1 MVGSNPIGNM
11 VIKLSLDDADF
22 GKGVANSKKQ
32 IQYLSKEMQA
42 NTKIADLAD
51 NTIGKLGAQH
61 TGLSKIIEA
70 QEKQVNALK
79 VAYDESFVDGKPTE
93 STKRLATQ
101 LQDANGKLANYK
113 LQLNA
118 TEKAMM
124 MYSQEAE
131 NAEKNIAF
139 LTKEMDLNAQMASLS
154 GKNSQVLAANY
165 DGLSKI
171 IVEQANH
178 VNALAQ
184 AYDNS
189 FVDGKPTEATKEL
202 SLKLKESQIELAKT
216 AGAVAEL
223 EVKTQGL
230 TGGIYKA
237 SETMISAGDK
247 MASVGGKMTKSLTV
261 PIAGAVAA
269 VTAAA
274 MSWESDFAGVMK
286 TNDEVVDST
295 GKVIYSYDELEAG
308 LRGLTNTY
316 HSSHSKIAGVA
327 EAAGQLGIET
337 QNVVD
342 FTETMIMLGET
353 TVFSAEDASFAL
365 ARLANITGMPQTE
378 FRNLGSSLV
387 ELGNNFAAT
396 EAEIGN
402 MAMNL
407 AAAGT
412 QVGMTEGEIL
422 GFAAA
427 LSSVGIEAQAG
438 GTAFSKVMI
447 EMQLATE
454 TGIGA
459 FDELKAH
466 AEDQGVSWEQLT
478 VAVRNGGKELT
489 DVANQMGFTSA
500 ELRQMYKEADKSKTS
515 LEEFA
520 EVAGMTNE
528 QLAQMFKENPA
539 EAIMEFVVGLSK
551 AEEQGSS
558 TIKILDDM
566 GISEVRLRD
575 ALLRGANASDLFSDS
590 IRMGNQAYS
599 EGTALSDEYAIR
611 QETTAHKLGVLK
623 NQAKDVAIT
632 LGGPFLDALNSG
644 IEGAKPLIEKIGEL
658 AQAFADADPK
668 TQQTIVTLL
677 GFTAVAG
684 PLLAVT
690 GKLTSSVGGLGKS
703 FVDLMANMKKKSA
716 IDAATAA
723 FEAGDISASDFMV
736 TLLTGKTT
744 VSQFGGAASTAA
756 GAKGVGA
763 MTGALGTLSPV
774 LWGVVGVGGALA
786 VGYGAW
792 KLFGEEAWNSSQRVQ
807 TWGTDVGAVTHET
820 LSAVKNDTEAVAGQF
835 GMMAEG
841 FEVDSVKMVES
852 VESIGRTI
860 EDSLTRKVEGL
871 TSLLEGL
878 PDTFDAAMRG
888 MLEDEI
894 KMSEEAL
901 QTVQKNT
908 QRISEIKATAAKHDR
923 DLSISESKIIQD
935 LARDTTRVY
944 VETLDVSAEEKS
956 KILEAMNADV
966 ENATKEQSK
975 AWLQALG
982 EQRRAAAENSTEL
995 RKDMEKNLEALGYNL
1010 EGEFAQ
1016 KFLGAW
1022 DEINQTTVDGFDAQM
1037 AIIMEKYPELM
1048 NEVFMANGQTIDAST
1063 EAGKAMIA
1071 NNEAILE
1078 NATKLSRRLAK
1089 NAAENAERLTWEAS
1103 QANTHLQKGAEI
1115 WNKLVFDEKTGEVKS
1130 NVNEVIIEATKDAQT
1145 WNDMKLLIHD
1155 AELDS
1160 NAKLI
1165 IGEAAIANGWWEG
1178 MAWGDKEI
1186 IINDEASYAVI
1197 EALETTGLWQEME
1210 VDEKTAI
1217 LYSNTPETMRE
1228 TLISLGLW
1236 DKLEWD
1242 KKSAL
1247 LESNSTE
1254 TMIRTLEDN
1263 EKWQELTWEEQLLIA
1278 NSNTHETLAEAMLNL
1293 GLWDEYLPHIKEL
1306 EADNFEFLSIL
1317 SQSEEK
1323 LTSWNSVPDSIKK
1336 ILGEN
1341 DDFLTTIYES
1351 DEVFARWKDVSD
1363 SEKIILANN
1372 IEFMERVLQSE
1383 EEWNRWSSLSDS
1395 EKRIL
1400 GENSHLLAKV
1410 FESEESFNAW
1420 NALPT
1425 EVKAMLGNNED
1436 ILSKVRDGTISV
1448 EDYNKNVLP
1457 SLKTLFGENLDLLN
1471 TVRDA
1476 TESITNYNQR
1486 IDIDSKTARG
1496 VNEVTSPVKAAI
1508 DSINGFLSFDP
1519 VMTRTVRVKSEIFGP
1534 TQAATG
1540 LNYHKGG
1547 PLLVNDQIG
1556 PLYKELVEYPDG
1568 TSFIP
1573 EGRNVMLD
1581 APRGTKVHRASI
1593 TDSKLGKI
1601 GVPDYA
1607 REMSVPANSTLVR
1620 NLRSINTSSEQRFA
1634 PTGVR
1639 DLHDYSDKL
1648 DQLIAIMSGFGRD
1661 LRNMK
1666 FEVNRRAIGDVI
1678 IEESNRRDRTQSR
1691 GKGMRG

>member
-237 SETMISAGDK
+237 SESMISAGDK
-247 MASVGGKMTKSLTV
+247 MSSVGGKMTKSVTI

-274 MSWESDFAGVMK
+274 MSWETDFASVMK

-466 AEDQGVSWEQLT
+466 ADDQGVSWEQLT
-478 VAVRNGGKELT
+478 LAVRNGGKELT
-489 DVANQMGFTSA
+489 DVSNQMGFTSA
-500 ELRQMYKEADKSKTS
+500 ELRKMYKEADKSKTS

-528 QLAQMFKENPA
+528 QFAQLFKENPA

-558 TIKILDDM
+558 TIKVLDDM

-590 IRMGNQAYS
+590 IRMGNQAFS

-632 LGGPFLDALNSG
+632 LGGPFLDALN
-644 IEGAKPLIEKIGEL
+644 EGVIAAKPLIEKVGEL

-677 GFTAVAG
+677 GVTAVAG

-723 FEAGDISASDFMV
+723 FEAGDLSASDFMV

-774 LWGVVGVGGALA
+774 LLGIVGVGGALA

-792 KLFGEEAWNSSQRVQ
+792 KLFGEEAWNSSQRVK
-807 TWGTDVGAVTHET
+807 TWGTEVDET
-820 LSAVKNDTEAVAGQF
+820 TAKTLGIIQDNTQEATGQFSLLEQGIETDTEKMIDNFERIGATIESELTGRIEAFREALDMLPDEVKGP
-835 GMMAEG
+835 AEEIIAESEKRAEQALAIVEDNNRRILDIRKKYVDEEG
-841 FEVDSVKMVES
+841 EVTIQGAKMIQDLMRQSTQEYLN
-852 VESIGRTI
+852 ITI
-860 EDSLTRKVEGL
+860 EDADARKEV
-871 TSLLEGL
+871 
-878 PDTFDAAMRG
+878 MN
-888 MLEDEI
+888 
-894 KMSEEAL
+894 AL
-901 QTVQKNT
+901 
-908 QRISEIKATAAKHDR
+908 SGD
-923 DLSISESKIIQD
+923 
-935 LARDTTRVY
+935 
-944 VETLDVSAEEKS
+944 VETATQEQAQAWMQSLGKQRQ
-956 KILEAMNADV
+956 
-966 ENATKEQSK
+966 ATKESYTQQLNDFKSYLDDKGILHTQEGQQLVELFEQARDDSTK
-975 AWLQALG
+975 AIDTQI
-982 EQRRAAAENSTEL
+982 
-995 RKDMEKNLEALGYNL
+995 D
-1010 EGEFAQ
+1010 
-1016 KFLGAW
+1016 
-1022 DEINQTTVDGFDAQM
+1022 
-1037 AIIMEKYPELM
+1037 IITQKYPELL
-1048 NEVFMANGQTIDAST
+1048 EIIYAGNGQFISEMG
-1063 EAGKAMIA
+1063 EAGAHAIA
-1071 NNEAILE
+1071 ENEKIVA
-1078 NATKLSRRLAK
+1078 NAQRMSAKL
-1089 NAAENAERLTWEAS
+1089 AENARKNAEIVAWTADEGTKA
-1103 QANTHLQKGAEI
+1103 GEI
-1115 WNKLVFDEKTGEVKS
+1115 WNGLQLLDKEGNIKT
-1130 NVNEVIIEATKDAQT
+1130 NANEIVIEATKDVQT
-1145 WNDMKLLIHD
+1145 WNDMKLAIHD
-1155 AELDS
+1155 ANLDS
-1160 NAKLI
+1160 NARRV
-1165 IGEAAIANGWWEG
+1165 IGEAAIVNKRWDG
-1178 MAWGDKEI
+1178 MAFGDKKAILE
-1186 IINDEASYAVI
+1186 DEFSITIY
-1197 EALETTGLWQEME
+1197 EALRSSGKWQEME
-1210 VDEKTAI
+1210 IEEKTAF
-1217 LYSNTPETMRE
+1217 LYSNSEETMRE
-1228 TLISLGLW
+1228 TLISLELWDDLKWEEKAALLDTNAPDSVREAMVSSGLW
-1236 DKLEWD
+1236 D
-1242 KKSAL
+1242 
-1247 LESNSTE
+1247 N
-1254 TMIRTLEDN
+1254 
-1263 EKWQELTWEEQLLIA
+1263 LTWEEQRAILETNVTEVTIRALEENGKWQEMSWEEKLMVV
-1278 NSNTHETLAEAMLNL
+1278 NSNTPEKVASALFDL
-1293 GLWDEYLPHIKEL
+1293 GLWQEFLPEIKEL
-1306 EADNFEFLSIL
+1306 GAQNFDLLDTISTSESAINEYNGLDPEVKKLLGEDPVSLTVSQAQKIL
-1317 SQSEEK
+1317 E
-1323 LTSWNSVPDSIKK
+1323 TYNGVGPDLKRL
-1336 ILGEN
+1336 LGEN
-1341 DDFLTTIYES
+1341 TVANRVIEDSHRKLDSYNRENVAPKHLHATADYS
-1351 DEVFARWKDVSD
+1351 EVVRAQEEIS
-1363 SEKIILANN
+1363 
-1372 IEFMERVLQSE
+1372 RVV
-1383 EEWNRWSSLSDS
+1383 D
-1395 EKRIL
+1395 K
-1400 GENSHLLAKV
+1400 
-1410 FESEESFNAW
+1410 
-1420 NALPT
+1420 
-1425 EVKAMLGNNED
+1425 
-1436 ILSKVRDGTISV
+1436 
-1448 EDYNKNVLP
+1448 
-1457 SLKTLFGENLDLLN
+1457 
-1471 TVRDA
+1471 TVRIDVVYDGRRTGQHA
-1476 TESITNYNQR
+1476 T
-1486 IDIDSKTARG
+1486 
-1496 VNEVTSPVKAAI
+1496 
-1508 DSINGFLSFDP
+1508 
-1519 VMTRTVRVKSEIFGP
+1519 
-1534 TQAATG
+1534 AATG
-1540 LNYHKGG
+1540 LNYHRGG

-1581 APRGTKVHRASI
+1581 APIGTKVHRASI
-1593 TDSKLGKI
+1593 TQALAPQNI
-1601 GVPDYA
+1601 EEFGVPEDSS
-1607 REMSVPANSTLVR
+1607 MVR
-1620 NLRSINTSSEQRFA
+1620 NLRFIGSHSATNTTYANADTSAMES
-1634 PTGVR
+1634 
-1639 DLHDYSDKL
+1639 KL
-1648 DQLIAIMSGFGRD
+1648 DRMILLLEKISRRSIQNGSPGSTSGVVSAIDDVVGKEISKLLG
-1661 LRNMK
+1661 
-1666 FEVNRRAIGDVI
+1666 NRGLGHVL
-1678 IEESNRRDRTQSR
+1678 
-1691 GKGMRG
+1691 

>member
-1 MVGSNPIGNM
+1 MAGSNPIGNM

-22 GKGVANSKKQ
+22 GRGVANSKRQ

-42 NTKIADLAD
+42 NTRIADLAD

-79 VAYDESFVDGKPTE
+79 QAYDESFVDGKPTE

-101 LQDANGKLANYK
+101 LQDANAKLANYK

-118 TEKAMM
+118 TEKAML

-131 NAEKNIAF
+131 KAEKNIAY
-139 LTKEMDLNAQMASLS
+139 LTKEMDLNSQMAALS
-154 GKNSQVLAANY
+154 GKESKVMAANY
-165 DGLSKI
+165 EGLSKI

-178 VNALAQ
+178 VNALKN
-184 AYDNS
+184 AYENS
-189 FVDGKPTEATKEL
+189 FVDGKPTEATQEL
-202 SLKLKESQIELAKT
+202 SLRLKESQIELAKT

-230 TGGIYKA
+230 TGGIYRT
-237 SETMISAGDK
+237 SDSLISAGDT
-247 MASVGGKMTKSLTV
+247 MANVGGKMTKSLTL
-261 PIAGAVAA
+261 PIAGMVTA

-274 MSWESDFAGVMK
+274 MSWETDFASVMK
-286 TNDEVVDST
+286 TNDEVIDST
-295 GKVIYSYDELEAG
+295 GRVVYSYEELEAG
-308 LRGLTNTY
+308 LRGLTSTY
-316 HSSHSKIAGVA
+316 HSSHNKIAGVA

-353 TVFSAEDASFAL
+353 TVFSAEDAAVAL

-396 EAEIGN
+396 ESEIGN

-407 AAAGT
+407 AAAGA
-412 QVGMTEGEIL
+412 QVGMTEGELL

-454 TGIGA
+454 TGVGA

-466 AEDQGVSWEQLT
+466 AEDQGVSWERLT
-478 VAVRNGGKELT
+478 LAVRNGGKELT
-489 DVANQMGFTSA
+489 SVANEMGFTSA
-500 ELRQMYKEADKSKTS
+500 ELRKMYKEAENSKTS

-520 EVAGMTNE
+520 EVAGMTSDQFA
-528 QLAQMFKENPA
+528 QLFKENPA

-558 TIKILDDM
+558 TIKVLDDM

-575 ALLRGANASDLFSDS
+575 ALLRGANASELFSDA
-590 IRMGNQAYS
+590 IRLGNQAFS
-599 EGTALSDEYAIR
+599 EGSALSDEYAIR

-623 NQAKDVAIT
+623 NQGKDVAIT
-632 LGGPFLDALNSG
+632 LGGPFLDALNQG
-644 IEGAKPLIEKIGEL
+644 VIAAKPLIERVGEL
-658 AQAFADADPK
+658 AQSFADADPK
-668 TQQTIVTLL
+668 TQQAIVSFL
-677 GFTAVAG
+677 GVTAVAG
-684 PLLAVT
+684 PLLSVT
-690 GKLTSSVGGLGKS
+690 GKLTSGIGGLGKS
-703 FVDLMANMKKKSA
+703 FIDLVANMKKKTA
-716 IDAATAA
+716 IEAATAA
-723 FEAGDISASDFMV
+723 FQAGDLSATDFMT
-736 TLLTGKTT
+736 TLVVGKTT
-744 VSQFGGAASTAA
+744 VGQFGGAASTAA

-763 MTGALGTLSPV
+763 MTGALGALSPV
-774 LWGVVGVGGALA
+774 AWGIVGVGGALA

-792 KLFGEEAWNSSQRVQ
+792 KLFGEEAYNSSKRVQ
-807 TWGTDVGAVTHET
+807 AWGTDVGAVTHET
-820 LSAVKNDTEAVAGQF
+820 LSVVKSDTEAAAGQF
-835 GMMAEG
+835 GIMAQG
-841 FEVDSVKMVES
+841 FETDSAKMIES

-860 EDSLTRKVEGL
+860 EDSLTRKIEGL
-871 TSLLEGL
+871 TELLNDL
-878 PDTFDAAMRG
+878 PDAFDDAMRSMVQG
-888 MLEDEI
+888 ELEAAEN
-894 KMSEEAL
+894 AL
-901 QTVQKNT
+901 ETVQKNT

-923 DLSISESKIIQD
+923 DLSVAESKIIQD
-935 LARDTTRVY
+935 LARNTTRAY
-944 VETLDVSAEEKS
+944 VETLDVSANEKS
-956 KILEAMNADV
+956 RILDAMNADV

-982 EQRRAAAENSTEL
+982 EQRRAAAENSTEI

-1037 AIIMEKYPELM
+1037 RIIMEKYPELIH
-1048 NEVFMANGQTIDAST
+1048 EVFMANGQAIDAST

-1078 NATKLSRRLAK
+1078 NATNLSRRLAK
-1089 NAAENAERLTWEAS
+1089 NAAENAERLAWEAS
-1103 QANTHLQKGAEI
+1103 EANTHLQKGAET

-1130 NVNEVIIEATKDAQT
+1130 NVNEVVIEATKDALT

-1155 AELDS
+1155 ADLDS

-1165 IGEAAIANGWWEG
+1165 IGEAAIANSWWEG
-1178 MAWGDKEI
+1178 MAWGDKAL

-1197 EALETTGLWQEME
+1197 EALEKTGLWQELE
-1210 VDEKTAI
+1210 VEEKTAI

-1228 TLISLGLW
+1228 SLISLGVW
-1236 DKLEWD
+1236 DKLEWGG
-1242 KKSAL
+1242 KSAL

-1263 EKWQELTWEEQLLIA
+1263 EKWQELSWEEQLLIA

-1293 GLWDEYLPHIKEL
+1293 GVWDEYLPKIKEL
-1306 EADNFEFLSIL
+1306 DANNFGFLSIL
-1317 SQSEEK
+1317 SESEEK
-1323 LTSWNSVPDSIKK
+1323 LTSWNNVPDSIKK

-1341 DDFLTTIYES
+1341 ADFLATIYDS
-1351 DEVFARWKDVSD
+1351 DEVFSRWKDIPN

-1372 IEFMERVLQSE
+1372 IEFMEKILQSE

-1400 GENSHLLAKV
+1400 GENSDLLSKV
-1410 FESEESFNAW
+1410 FESKESFNAW

-1425 EVKAMLGNNED
+1425 EVKVMLGNNED
-1436 ILSKVRDGTISV
+1436 ILGKVRDGTISV
-1448 EDYNKNVLP
+1448 EDYNRKVLP
-1457 SLKTLFGENLDLLN
+1457 ALKILYGENLDLLN
-1471 TVRDA
+1471 TV
-1476 TESITNYNQR
+1476 TEASGSINNYNR
-1486 IDIDSKTARG
+1486 NIDIDSKTARG
-1496 VNEVTSPVKAAI
+1496 INEVSNPVQAAI

-1547 PLLVNDQIG
+1547 PLLVNDQEG
-1556 PLYKELVEYPDG
+1556 PLYRELVEYPDG
-1568 TSFIP
+1568 TAFIP
-1573 EGRNVMLD
+1573 SGRNVMLD
-1581 APRGTKVHRASI
+1581 APVGTKVHRASI
-1593 TDSKLGKI
+1593 TQSLAQQYDNDLAVLEDS
-1601 GVPDYA
+1601 P
-1607 REMSVPANSTLVR
+1607 MVR
-1620 NLRSINTSSEQRFA
+1620 NLRFVGNHSNTSTTSISADTSGMER
-1634 PTGVR
+1634 
-1639 DLHDYSDKL
+1639 KL
-1648 DQLIAIMSGFGRD
+1648 DQLITI
-1661 LRNMK
+1661 
-1666 FEVNRRAIGDVI
+1666 
-1678 IEESNRRDRTQSR
+1678 
-1691 GKGMRG
+1691 MRGFNEAISNLKVRVDGSSFTKASAPYQSAESAKRNKLSGRGLALDVKL